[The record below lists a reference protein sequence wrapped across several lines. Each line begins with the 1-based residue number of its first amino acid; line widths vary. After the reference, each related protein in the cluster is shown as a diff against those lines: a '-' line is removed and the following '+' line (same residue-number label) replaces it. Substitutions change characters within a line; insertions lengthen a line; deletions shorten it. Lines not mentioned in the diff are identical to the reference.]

1 MEAPPSSFKLE
12 TIKVNCTRYRIL
24 VSTVALIR
32 TERTSVKLRI
42 GGEGAGEGGLRA
54 SKQGRLLSPWKFTRA
69 RAYASGMREEEEGF
83 SLGKRIFLTRGGILD
98 RLELSRFVVVG
109 HEEDVPRIGG
119 TVWCVRACVWW
130 DAFCATQV

>member
-69 RAYASGMREEEEGF
+69 RASGMREEEEEEEGF

-98 RLELSRFVVVG
+98 RLELSRFVG